1 MPGNDIS
8 ERERIALVA
17 DIDHLDSSSPKE
29 QDHRQLV
36 DAPDAAL
43 AIGKLIRP
51 RPHVLDKLSD
61 RRNRQTWVDNE
72 REGSRVDDADPEEIR
87 DRIVAQLAYCW

>member
-1 MPGNDIS
+1 MPGNDVS

-29 QDHRQLV
+29 QNHRQLV

-43 AIGKLIRP
+43 GIGKLVRP
-51 RPHVLDKLSD
+51 RPHVLDKLLD

-72 REGSRVDDADPEEIR
+72 GEGSRVDNADRNEIP